1 MSAQI
6 AVLVIQIGIILLIAR
21 LFGIV
26 ASKLKIP
33 SVMGELLAGII
44 IGPYCLGGIP
54 LPLKAFGNGLFPIIS
69 AQTIPLDPKLYGI
82 AIIGSIILLFISG
95 LETDVRTFFK
105 YSVVGTF
112 VGIGGIVCSFICGA
126 AVGMLALGWEFMDPR
141 CLFLG
146 ILCTATS
153 VGISARILS
162 EHRAMSSPEGVTI
175 MAAAVIDDV
184 LGIVC
189 LAIVVGIA
197 NVELTGTKM
206 AWGPILWITVKSFGI
221 WLGVTAVGLL
231 ISRKIADFLKIFKS
245 AKVFAV
251 LAFGF
256 ALMLAGLFEQAG
268 LAMIVGAFV
277 MGLSLSKTDISFKI
291 RSSLDPLYNFFVP
304 IFFVVMGML
313 VDIRVLKDPEV
324 LKIGI
329 IFSLMAI
336 VGKVVGC
343 FFPALLMNFNS
354 VGALRVGV
362 GMVPRCEVVLIIA
375 GIAATTMMKNPE
387 FEELEKQPNAVELI
401 MSQKTPIP
409 REVPIF
415 NSKLFGIAIIM
426 PLITALLAP
435 PLLSMT
441 LAIKKKGVRKEVKDD
456 NDTLTT
462 YAFPSEAIKL
472 FVLNELIELL
482 DNEGYMHST
491 YSKGISI
498 IQFRREDISFTLQI
512 NGTEFVFT
520 STPAEVPLIKT
531 CIYESVVELHQVL
544 SDLKN
549 LTKPEIL
556 KDDLFGD
563 NPAEQPATL
572 PPKKTSVPMEAILTE
587 QNIVINL
594 KSNTKEGIFRELLD
608 VIKRNNPSIDTAVCF
623 QNLLERESVISTYA
637 GDAIAMPHARTTG
650 TNTFIAA
657 MGLKPAGVNYDEGED
672 HVAKIFILSLCPK
685 DEPGPYLEF
694 ITRVAQ
700 VLSDAEKRGSLIAAK
715 TPEEA
720 RKVIIHA

>member
-44 IGPYCLGGIP
+44 I
-54 LPLKAFGNGLFPIIS
+54 A
-69 AQTIPLDPKLYGI
+69 IPLDPKLYGI

-105 YSVVGTF
+105 YSVVGTI

-491 YSKGISI
+491 YTKGICI

-563 NPAEQPATL
+563 NPAEQPAPL

>member
-6 AVLVIQIGIILLIAR
+6 AVLVIQIGIILLVAR

-44 IGPYCLGGIP
+44 IGPYCLGGLP

-105 YSVVGTF
+105 YSVVGTI
-112 VGIGGIVCSFICGA
+112 VGIGGIVCSFI
-126 AVGMLALGWEFMDPR
+126 
-141 CLFLG
+141 
-146 ILCTATS
+146 S

-324 LKIGI
+324 LKIGL
-329 IFSLMAI
+329 IFSFMAI
-336 VGKVVGC
+336 IGKVVGC

-387 FEELEKQPNAVELI
+387 FEELEKQPNAVEVI
-401 MSQKTPIP
+401 MAQTTPIP

-491 YSKGISI
+491 YSKGINI
-498 IQFRREDISFTLQI
+498 IQFRREDIGFTLQI

-563 NPAEQPATL
+563 NPAEQPPAL
-572 PPKKTSVPMEAILTE
+572 PPKKTSVSMDSILTE

-700 VLSDAEKRGSLIAAK
+700 VLADAGKRNNLVAAK
-715 TPEEA
+715 TPTEA
-720 RKVIIHA
+720 RKVIIQA

>member
-21 LFGIV
+21 LFGMI
-26 ASKLKIP
+26 ATKLKIP
-33 SVMGELLAGII
+33 PVMGELLAGII
-44 IGPYCLGGIP
+44 IGPYCLGGIH
-54 LPLKAFGNGLFPIIS
+54 LPFSSFSEGVFPIMQGQS
-69 AQTIPLDPKLYGI
+69 IPLDPKLYGI

-105 YSVVGTF
+105 YSIVGTF

-126 AVGMLALGWEFMDPR
+126 AVGMFALHWDFMDPR

-189 LAIVVGIA
+189 LAVVVGIA
-197 NVELTGTKM
+197 NVELTGMKM
-206 AWGPILWITVKSFGI
+206 DWGHIFWITVKSFGI
-221 WLGVTAVGLL
+221 WLGVTAIGLL

-245 AKVFAV
+245 AKIFSV

-256 ALMLAGLFEQAG
+256 ALLLAGLFEKAG

-277 MGLSLSKTDISFKI
+277 MGLTLSKTDISFKI
-291 RSSLDPLYNFFVP
+291 RSTLDPLYNFFVP

-324 LKIGI
+324 LKIGL
-329 IFSLMAI
+329 IFTFMAI
-336 VGKVVGC
+336 IGKVVGC
-343 FFPALLMNFNS
+343 FFPSLLMNFNS
-354 VGALRVGV
+354 VGALRIGV

-375 GIAATTMMKNPE
+375 GIAATTMMKNPLY
-387 FEELEKQPNAVELI
+387 EELVNHPDTIADMTE
-401 MSQKTPIP
+401 IP
-409 REVPIF
+409 KPVLREVPIF
-415 NSKLFGIAIIM
+415 DSKLFGIAIIM
-426 PLITALLAP
+426 PLITALVAP
-435 PLLSMT
+435 PLLNMT

-456 NDTLTT
+456 DDTITT
-462 YAFPSEAIKL
+462 YAFPSESIKL

-482 DNEGYMHST
+482 DNEGFMHSS
-491 YSKGISI
+491 YSKGINI
-498 IQFRREDISFTLQI
+498 IQFRREDTSFTLQI
-512 NGTEFVFT
+512 KGTEFVFT
-520 STPAEVPLIKT
+520 STPSEVPLIKT

-556 KDDLFGD
+556 KDDLFGEKKD
-563 NPAEQPATL
+563 EPPAIT
-572 PPKKTSVPMEAILTE
+572 PPVKHSVSLDSILTE
-587 QNIVINL
+587 KNIVINL
-594 KSNTKEGIFRELLD
+594 KSQTKEGIFQELLD
-608 VIKRNNPSIDTAVCF
+608 VIKSNNPSINTAICM
-623 QNLLERESVISTYA
+623 QNLLEREQIISTYQ
-637 GDAIAMPHARTTG
+637 GDSIAMPHARTNG

-657 MGLKPAGVNYDEGED
+657 MGLKPQGLNYDDGED
-672 HVAKIFILSLCPK
+672 HPAKIFILSLCPK

-700 VLSDAEKRGSLIAAK
+700 VLSDANKRESLIAAQ
-715 TPEEA
+715 TPADA
-720 RKVIIHA
+720 RKIMIS

>member
-26 ASKLKIP
+26 AAKLKIP

-105 YSVVGTF
+105 YSVVGTI

-126 AVGMLALGWEFMDPR
+126 AVGMFALGWEFMDPR

-491 YSKGISI
+491 YSKGI
-498 IQFRREDISFTLQI
+498 T
-512 NGTEFVFT
+512 
-520 STPAEVPLIKT
+520 AEVPLIKT

-563 NPAEQPATL
+563 NPAEQPAAL

>member
-26 ASKLKIP
+26 AAKLKIP

-105 YSVVGTF
+105 YSVVGTI

-126 AVGMLALGWEFMDPR
+126 AVGMFALGWEFMDPR

-221 WLGVTAVGLL
+221 WLGVTAIGLL

-324 LKIGI
+324 LKVGL
-329 IFSLMAI
+329 IFSFMAI
-336 VGKVVGC
+336 IGKVVGC
-343 FFPALLMNFNS
+343 FFPSLLMNFNS

-387 FEELEKQPNAVELI
+387 LEELEKKPDAVAQIMEL
-401 MSQKTPIP
+401 KTPLP
-409 REVPIF
+409 HEVPIF

-426 PLITALLAP
+426 PLVTALLAP

-441 LAIKKKGVRKEVKDD
+441 LAIKKKGVRKEVKDN
-456 NDTLTT
+456 NDTITKYT
-462 YAFPSEAIKL
+462 FPSEAIKL

-491 YSKGISI
+491 YSKGINI

-512 NGTEFVFT
+512 NGTEFIFT
-520 STPAEVPLIKT
+520 SAPSEVPLIKT

-549 LTKPEIL
+549 LTKPQTL

-563 NPAEQPATL
+563 KQEEQPAVL
-572 PPKKTSVPMEAILTE
+572 PPPKTSASMDSILAE

-594 KSNTKEGIFRELLD
+594 KNNTKEGIFHELLD
-608 VIKRNNPSIDTAVCF
+608 VIKRNNPSIDTDVCF

-637 GDAIAMPHARTTG
+637 GDSIAMPHARTTG

-657 MGLKPAGVNYDEGED
+657 MGLKPQGVNYDEGED
-672 HVAKIFILSLCPK
+672 HLAKIFILSLCPK

-694 ITRVAQ
+694 ITHVSQ
-700 VLSDAEKRGSLIAAK
+700 VLSDAEKREKLVIAK

-720 RKVIIHA
+720 RKIMVS

>member
-1 MSAQI
+1 
-6 AVLVIQIGIILLIAR
+6 IILLFAR
-21 LFGIV
+21 LFGML
-26 ASKLKIP
+26 AAKMKIP
-33 SVMGELLAGII
+33 SVMGELLAGIL
-44 IGPYCLGGIP
+44 IGPYCLGGLP
-54 LPLKAFGNGLFPIIS
+54 LPLHSFENGLFPIVS

-105 YSVVGTF
+105 YSVVGTI

-126 AVGMLALGWEFMDPR
+126 AVGMFALGWEFMDPR

-189 LAIVVGIA
+189 LAIVVAIA

-206 AWGPILWITVKSFGI
+206 AWGPIMWITVKSFGI
-221 WLGVTAVGLL
+221 WLGVTAIGLL
-231 ISRKIADFLKIFKS
+231 ISRKIADFLKFFKS
-245 AKVFAV
+245 AKVFSV

-324 LKIGI
+324 LKVGL
-329 IFSLMAI
+329 IFSFMAI
-336 VGKVVGC
+336 IGKVVGC
-343 FFPALLMNFNS
+343 FFPSLLMNFNS

-387 FEELEKQPNAVELI
+387 LEELEKKPDAVAQIMEL
-401 MSQKTPIP
+401 KTPLP
-409 REVPIF
+409 HEVPIF

-426 PLITALLAP
+426 PLVTALLAP

-441 LAIKKKGVRKEVKDD
+441 LAIKKKGVRKEVKDN
-456 NDTLTT
+456 NDTITKYT
-462 YAFPSEAIKL
+462 FPSEAIKL

-491 YSKGISI
+491 YSKGINI
-498 IQFRREDISFTLQI
+498 IQFRRENISFTLQI
-512 NGTEFVFT
+512 NGTEFIFT
-520 STPAEVPLIKT
+520 SAPSEVPLIKT
-531 CIYESVVELHQVL
+531 C
-544 SDLKN
+544 
-549 LTKPEIL
+549 
-556 KDDLFGD
+556 
-563 NPAEQPATL
+563 
-572 PPKKTSVPMEAILTE
+572 
-587 QNIVINL
+587 
-594 KSNTKEGIFRELLD
+594 
-608 VIKRNNPSIDTAVCF
+608 
-623 QNLLERESVISTYA
+623 
-637 GDAIAMPHARTTG
+637 
-650 TNTFIAA
+650 
-657 MGLKPAGVNYDEGED
+657 
-672 HVAKIFILSLCPK
+672 
-685 DEPGPYLEF
+685 
-694 ITRVAQ
+694 
-700 VLSDAEKRGSLIAAK
+700 
-715 TPEEA
+715 
-720 RKVIIHA
+720 